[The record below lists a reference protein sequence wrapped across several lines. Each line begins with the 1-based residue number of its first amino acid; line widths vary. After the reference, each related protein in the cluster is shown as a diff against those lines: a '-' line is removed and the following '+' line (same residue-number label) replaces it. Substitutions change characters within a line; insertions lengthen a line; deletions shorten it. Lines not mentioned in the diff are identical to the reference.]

1 MTPLDTTPFDTTPF
15 DNRPFDSVIETV
27 EQLADL
33 YHAPSQLVQAKVRS
47 GLDAGSATFIST
59 APFLLIGTTGADGR
73 NDVSPRGG
81 PSGFVKVLDDNY
93 VAIPD
98 LNGNNLIDTIR
109 GIVETGRAG
118 VIFVVPGQDE
128 TLRLNGQAW
137 VTTDSSI
144 LDRWNDELRRPKSA
158 IVVRADQV
166 FVHCAKAFRRSH
178 LWDPATWAQ
187 YEGAPDC
194 ANILETQG
202 LLGDVDA
209 SVVRSS
215 LEEGYVAGLDYDRP
229 EPVTT

>member
-27 EQLADL
+27 EQLAEL

-215 LEEGYVAGLDYDRP
+215 LEEGYVAELDYDRP
-229 EPVTT
+229 EPVST

>member
-1 MTPLDTTPFDTTPF
+1 MEPF
-15 DNRPFDSVIETV
+15 NNIIESVD
-27 EQLADL
+27 QLAEL
-33 YHAPSQLVQAKVRS
+33 YHTPSQLVQAKVRTGIDS
-47 GLDAGSATFIST
+47 GSATFISM
-59 APFLLIGTTGADGR
+59 APFLVIGTTGADGR

-81 PSGFVKVLDDNY
+81 PSGFVKILDDNY

-137 VTTDSSI
+137 VTTDDSV

-158 IVVRADQV
+158 LVVRADEV
-166 FVHCAKAFRRSH
+166 FIHCAKAFRRSH
-178 LWDPATWAQ
+178 LWDPTSWAQ

-194 ANILETQG
+194 ASILESQG
-202 LLGDVDA
+202 LLGDHDA
-209 SVVRSS
+209 SVVRAG
-215 LEEGYVAGLDYDRP
+215 LAEGYVAGLAYDRP
-229 EPVTT
+229 ETDLTEHATA

>member
-1 MTPLDTTPFDTTPF
+1 MTPLDTTPFDT
-15 DNRPFDSVIETV
+15 VIETV
-27 EQLADL
+27 EQLAEL

-47 GLDAGSATFIST
+47 GIDAGSARFIST

-128 TLRLNGQAW
+128 TLRLNGQAC
-137 VTTDSSI
+137 VTTDGSI

-178 LWDPATWAQ
+178 LWDPTTWAQ

-202 LLGDVDA
+202 LLGDVAA

-229 EPVTT
+229 EPVSS

>member
-27 EQLADL
+27 EQLAEL